1 MKTTVTVKVK
11 FTAAHRLAGKDI
23 PCEAL
28 HGHYYEVSFTFA
40 ADKLEGGMIV
50 EFEDAEARLQNWFAA
65 NWDHNV
71 ILSDSDK
78 ELGEAI
84 AKITGQ
90 KIFYYE
96 GCPTAENLAAYLL
109 NQVAPKLFADTNGK
123 CVRVKLDEY
132 SKGLYSCT
140 VEL

>member
-1 MKTTVTVKVK
+1 MKTTCTVKVK

-40 ADKLEGGMIV
+40 AERLEGDMIV
-50 EFEDAEARLQNWFAA
+50 EFEDAERRLQSWFSD

-71 ILSDSDK
+71 ILSDADK
-78 ELGEAI
+78 ELGDAI
-84 AKITGQ
+84 SKITKQ
-90 KIFYYE
+90 KVFYYT
-96 GCPTAENLAAYLL
+96 GCPTAENLAGYLL
-109 NQVAPKLFADTNGK
+109 NVVAPKLFADTNGK
-123 CVRVKLDEY
+123 CVKVRLDEY
-132 SKGLYSCT
+132 SKGLYSCE